1 MDFTGKVALVTGA
14 GKTIGRGYAEWLGKH
29 GAKVVV
35 NNRSHPGVPSSAQ
48 EVADVI
54 NAAGGAAIIDE
65 HAVEDESSGKAMV
78 QRAIDTFGRLDILI
92 CNAAITS
99 EKKPLEEL
107 SLAEFNAIM
116 QINFYGSLYP
126 LMAALPGMI
135 ERNYGRIV
143 LTTSVAGLCGMAGS
157 VAYAAS
163 KTALV
168 GVARAMAIDNR
179 KRNIRVNVVSP
190 YARTNMSER
199 IDPKFSELMAPTR
212 LAPMVG
218 WMCSD
223 ACTDNGAIYAVGAG
237 RVRRVSIVEGPVGT
251 IEGDDVSAL
260 ISGLAD
266 LSQVYAPT
274 SATNSSL
281 NLVPELAPK

>member
-168 GVARAMAIDNR
+168 GVATGYGNR
-179 KRNIRVNVVSP
+179 QPQAQHQGQCCLALCADQHVGAYRPEVF
-190 YARTNMSER
+190 RT
-199 IDPKFSELMAPTR
+199 DGAHT
-212 LAPMVG
+212 
-218 WMCSD
+218 
-223 ACTDNGAIYAVGAG
+223 ACTDG
-237 RVRRVSIVEGPVGT
+237 RL
-251 IEGDDVSAL
+251 DV
-260 ISGLAD
+260 
-266 LSQVYAPT
+266 QRCVYR
-274 SATNSSL
+274 
-281 NLVPELAPK
+281 